1 MNKIFLKTLQIK
13 DFKGI
18 KDLSIEFGDITTIKG
33 DNGLGKTSIFDAFTW
48 LLFDKDSK
56 NRATFDIK
64 PLDSNN
70 QVIRGLTPTVTGAF
84 EVGGQVITLSKT
96 YKEKWT
102 KRRGEVES
110 TFTGNETSYE
120 INDVPVKKK
129 EYVSQVGNMV
139 DEEQFKLL
147 SNPYY
152 FSSNLNWKDA
162 RKVILDIAGDLPN
175 EEVIKAEPKL
185 REMEK
190 DFLNEDIEMILKSKK
205 ATMTKLAKEKKEI
218 PVRINEIK
226 NSYIDLDFDKL
237 DNEKARLEKE
247 LQDIS
252 INIQEETNKIAGS
265 SNCTHEINSK
275 IRELEFAKN
284 ELQSKKN
291 GIKSAAKQLLNEEMN
306 ALEEKQQEI
315 KHKIYTL
322 QKDKQYDKAH
332 IEEVNRKILKTEDEK
347 NILSEK
353 YLSVQAEKPTLEEL
367 QKECPICKRT
377 FEQEYIEEMK
387 QQILENFNKQ
397 KAKKLEV
404 IKQDGLNKKACIDKY
419 KEEYGE
425 IQDKLVSYDNQIKD
439 LETKLNLIKEE
450 MSNTKDIDYLTTAHK
465 LSIKKI
471 DDEIGTIDNDI
482 EVAKNAIKAFDT
494 YSAETLEG
502 LQAKQKE
509 LHNEMSEIKSKLNQ
523 KEINKQLDNR
533 IEELLLT
540 EKNLG
545 CKIAQFE
552 KQVMLCELFIRT
564 RVNLLESSIS
574 AKFKHVSFKMFK
586 EQVNGALDET
596 CEALINGVP
605 FSMANTASQ
614 INAGLDIINTLSKLY
629 GVQVPVF
636 MDNAEC
642 INRVLNT
649 DSQLIQLVVSK
660 DKELCIEALER
671 ATGEDIKIFN
681 DAIET
686 LESWIDEDT
695 TGGHV
700 EDKLSGLLPGI
711 RHIGSEFIDS
721 NRWSMTIKEKFIW
734 KNLEFFVYWNKPAT
748 EMQEGQPTCMEIVL

>member
-1 MNKIFLKTLQIK
+1 MNKIFLKSLQIK

-64 PLDSNN
+64 PLNSNN
-70 QVIRGLTPTVTGAF
+70 QVIRGLTPAVTGVF
-84 EVGGQVITLSKT
+84 EMGGQAITLSKT

-102 KRRGEVES
+102 KRRGETES

-162 RKVILDIAGDLPN
+162 RKVILDIAGDLSN

-185 REMEK
+185 KEMEK
-190 DFLNEDIEMILKSKK
+190 EFLTEDIEMILKSKK
-205 ATMTKLAKEKKEI
+205 ATMTKLAKDKKEI

-226 NSYIDLDFDKL
+226 NSYIDLDFSKL
-237 DNEKARLEKE
+237 EIEAEQLEKE
-247 LQDIS
+247 LED
-252 INIQEETNKIAGS
+252 TNLKIK
-265 SNCTHEINSK
+265 HEIDNMNNVSK
-275 IRELEFAKN
+275 KNEEVNKQISELEFQHNEIKSKAAASYHKSKN
-284 ELQSKKN
+284 ELDLKH
-291 GIKSAAKQLLNEEMN
+291 
-306 ALEEKQQEI
+306 QEL
-315 KHKIYTL
+315 KHKLYST
-322 QKDKQYDKAH
+322 QKDKQYDKTH
-332 IEEVNRKILKTEDEK
+332 IIEIEQRILKAQEERHNLQEK
-347 NILSEK
+347 FLN
-353 YLSVQAEKPTLEEL
+353 VQAEKPTLEEL
-367 QKECPICKRT
+367 QNECPTCKRA
-377 FEQEYIEEMK
+377 FEASYIAEME
-387 QQILENFNKQ
+387 QQIMENFNKQ
-397 KAKKLEV
+397 KAKKLEA
-404 IKQDGLNKKACIDKY
+404 IKNEGVNKNKQIEKYQEELKEVESKLKEYDKSINDLEVEIKTVQEGMDNLNSKEFMTEKDVKAINKIKNNID
-419 KEEYGE
+419 ELRE
-425 IQDKLVSYDNQIKD
+425 KLVANIHSTDTLDNLNRMKD
-439 LETKLNLIKEE
+439 LINSKRADLKSQIAK
-450 MSNTKDIDYLTTAHK
+450 KDY
-465 LSIKKI
+465 
-471 DDEIGTIDNDI
+471 
-482 EVAKNAIKAFDT
+482 
-494 YSAETLEG
+494 
-502 LQAKQKE
+502 
-509 LHNEMSEIKSKLNQ
+509 
-523 KEINKQLDNR
+523 NKQLDNR

-564 RVNLLESSIS
+564 RVNLLETSIN

-636 MDNAEC
+636 IDNSEA
-642 INRVLNT
+642 INDILRVDTQVIKLLVSLDNK
-649 DSQLIQLVVSK
+649 LIV
-660 DKELCIEALER
+660 
-671 ATGEDIKIFN
+671 G
-681 DAIET
+681 
-686 LESWIDEDT
+686 
-695 TGGHV
+695 V
-700 EDKLSGLLPGI
+700 E
-711 RHIGSEFIDS
+711 
-721 NRWSMTIKEKFIW
+721 
-734 KNLEFFVYWNKPAT
+734 
-748 EMQEGQPTCMEIVL
+748 